1 MHAAKVSLTALA
13 VSIISLHAAA
23 GQADSKGF
31 IDDSSLRLLNRNFYF
46 NRDFRSADPGDQSYR
61 EEWAHGLMAY
71 YESGFTQGTVGFG
84 VDAHGFLGVKLDS
97 GRGTTGTDLLPVDS
111 DGRAEDDYSSA
122 GGAVK
127 LQVSSTQLRYGELRT
142 SAPVFATADSRLLP
156 ETATGFLVTSEE
168 IEGLSLQAGHFTAYK
183 FRDSSNRDDDLLI
196 NYGEG
201 ELGKSIDFAG
211 GTYQATD
218 SLSASLFASEFDE
231 TWRQYYGN
239 LNYNLPLSDAQ
250 ALNFDFNLYRTNDT
264 GDALQGEID
273 NTTYSIA
280 AAYSIGAHK
289 LTLAYQDVDGDT
301 PFDYIG
307 GDSIFLANSIA
318 YSDFNGANER
328 SYQVRYDLDL
338 ASYGVPGLKFMA
350 RYVTGDD
357 IDGTKADP
365 NGGYAGLQG
374 DGGKHWERNFD
385 VKYTL
390 QSGPAKDLSF
400 RLRQATHRANDVQ
413 GEGDIDEVR
422 LIIEYPLEII

>member
-1 MHAAKVSLTALA
+1 MHATKASLSALA
-13 VSIISLHAAA
+13 LSLLCVHASADQA
-23 GQADSKGF
+23 GSKGF
-31 IDDSSLRLLNRNFYF
+31 TADSSLRLLNRNFYF

-61 EEWAHGLMAY
+61 EEWAHGLMAF
-71 YESGFTQGTVGFG
+71 YESGFTQGAVGFG
-84 VDAHGFLGVKLDS
+84 ADAHGFLGVKLDS

-127 LQVSSTQLRYGELRT
+127 MQVSSTQLRYGELRT

-168 IEGLSLQAGHFTAYK
+168 IENLSLQAGHFTAYK
-183 FRDSSNRDDDLLI
+183 FRDSSNQDDELLI

-201 ELGKSIDFAG
+201 DLGKSIDFAG
-211 GTYQATD
+211 GTFQATD

-239 LNYNLPLSDAQ
+239 LNYNLPLTESQ
-250 ALNFDFNLYRTNDT
+250 ALNVDFNLYRTNDT

-280 AAYSIGAHK
+280 AAYSLGAHK
-289 LTLAYQDVDGDT
+289 FTLAYQDVDGDT

-328 SYQVRYDLDL
+328 SYQARYDLDL
-338 ASYGVPGLKFMA
+338 ASYGVPGLKFMV

-357 IDGTKADP
+357 IDGTKVDP

-374 DGGKHWERNFD
+374 EGGKHWERNFD

-400 RLRQATHRANDVQ
+400 RLRQATHRANDAQ
-413 GEGDIDEVR
+413 GEDDIDEVR